1 LETTRELHTEEA
13 HLAPNGAHIPKKL
26 KVQIEDYQTGWRMRE
41 YERQGNAFQRLVVVY
56 LLYKTTLDQTLLD
69 DQQHVQQE
77 NEVHAHGNV
86 VGVDDVVDQEVEHHQ
101 IDRDVVEQIVNNQ
114 QQGNDVHAHGNMV
127 GIDDLVDQ
135 EVGHHQFHGEQIVN
149 NQAHGIVDD
158 WDDVFDHL
166 GDF

>member
-1 LETTRELHTEEA
+1 MVLLRRSLKEMCSLVKKHTYDY
-13 HLAPNGAHIPKKL
+13 LNQQNL
-26 KVQIEDYQTGWRMRE
+26 KTGWRMRE

-149 NQAHGIVDD
+149 NQVKQKY
-158 WDDVFDHL
+158 L
-166 GDF
+166 S